1 MQKNA
6 AKSNPGEV
14 RIASLCR
21 NATHGASG
29 SDQPKKPSMYID
41 TGAIL
46 SLQNGFVEPPAR
58 PALGVAVATHVGSQS

>member
-1 MQKNA
+1 
-6 AKSNPGEV
+6 
-14 RIASLCR
+14 
-21 NATHGASG
+21 
-29 SDQPKKPSMYID
+29 MYID